1 MVLAARPLNRWFAM
15 VAVSCASCGDE
26 ATPSRE
32 LNDATLSVRAEP
44 TGHTFDGTVRIEL
57 AADRPA
63 AIYYTLDGSSPTSE
77 TARRYEHPLELSEG
91 TLLTFV
97 GVSADGVWSEPR
109 VELYEQKREQ
119 TPTRIPRH
127 ALEVSTD
134 AIFFSVESEHPPVET
149 VRIRSTGLDRARI
162 DRLELAVNPTGA
174 AFYEEGIFRLR
185 MRPALPIS
193 LAPGEMLEIELEY
206 QPTATL
212 RSAAL
217 VIVSNDER
225 TSDGVHVVQ
234 LWGRVF

>member
-26 ATPSRE
+26 TTPSRE
-32 LNDATLSVRAEP
+32 LNDAALSVRAEP
-44 TGHTFDGTVRIEL
+44 PGHTFDGTVRIEL

-77 TARRYEHPLELSEG
+77 TAQLYEHPLDLSEG
-91 TLLTFV
+91 TLLTFI
-97 GVSADGVWSEPR
+97 GVSSDGAWSEPR
-109 VELYEQKREQ
+109 VELYQQKREQ
-119 TPTRIPRH
+119 TPTRTPRH
-127 ALEVSTD
+127 ALDVSTD

-149 VRIRSTGLDRARI
+149 VRIRSTGLDRARV
-162 DRLELAVNPTGA
+162 DRLELAVNPTGG
-174 AFYEEGIFRLR
+174 AFYEQGIFRIRAL
-185 MRPALPIS
+185 PALPVS
-193 LAPGEMLEIELEY
+193 LAPGETLEVELEY

-225 TSDGVHVVQ
+225 TTDGVHLIQ